1 MRLQEKTALVTGA
14 TSGIGAAIAQAFA
27 REGARVRTPGIEGN
41 REIIDQVARTLPARR
56 AASPAEIA
64 AAAVYLASSDANF
77 VHGVTLPV
85 DGGYLAT

>member
-1 MRLQEKTALVTGA
+1 M
-14 TSGIGAAIAQAFA
+14 
-27 REGARVRTPGIEGN
+27 IE
-41 REIIDQVARTLPARR
+41 QVARTLPARR
-56 AASPAEIA
+56 SASLAEIA